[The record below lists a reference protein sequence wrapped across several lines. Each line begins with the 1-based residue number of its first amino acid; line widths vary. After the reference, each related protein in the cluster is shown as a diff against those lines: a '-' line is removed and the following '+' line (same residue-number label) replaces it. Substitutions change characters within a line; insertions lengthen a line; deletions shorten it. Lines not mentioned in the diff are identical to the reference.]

1 MSASSP
7 GMTPEFAADLRVDEP
22 SVVPA
27 SVDSL
32 FDKIAAEYASPLAR
46 LARAHEANAA
56 LQQDLLQ
63 EIHLAIWRSL
73 AGFNGR
79 CSVRTWVYR
88 VAHNVAATHLLRQK
102 RRRLESLSTLDELAL
117 AANEPDLSTSL
128 DEQRVLA
135 RLTHLIHSLKPVDRQ
150 LIVLHLEGI
159 AADEIA
165 EIAGLSVPNVHT
177 KLHRI
182 RELLAKRIHSGEQ
195 P

>member
-1 MSASSP
+1 
-7 GMTPEFAADLRVDEP
+7 MTPEFATDLSADAPVAVREP
-22 SVVPA
+22 A
-27 SVDSL
+27 DAL
-32 FDKIAAEYASPLAR
+32 FETIAAEYAAPLAR

-73 AGFNGR
+73 SGFSGR

-102 RRRLESLSTLDELAL
+102 RRRLESLSTIDELAL
-117 AANEPDLSTSL
+117 AADGPELGASL

-182 RELLAKRIHSGEQ
+182 RELLAKRIHSGDQ